1 MLIET
6 TPMNTMT
13 TSEAHLKQLSA
24 TLGLPLSFDE
34 GICTIALDDALI
46 LTITND
52 VDRQAWMISALLA
65 DEGQMETLDPQVCLY
80 MNFLLHMRDLGA
92 IALTDRYGPMFLVHR
107 LPVAQMSHDDVV
119 SRMEDFIEAWRLV
132 KLRLFFP
139 ERADDNQSAESDS
152 DVGREIFVA

>member
-1 MLIET
+1 
-6 TPMNTMT
+6 MNTMT
-13 TSEAHLKQLSA
+13 SSEAHLKQLSA

-34 GICTIALDDALI
+34 GVCTIELDDALV
-46 LTITND
+46 LCITND
-52 VDRQAWMISALLA
+52 VDREDWMISALLA
-65 DEGQMETLDPQVCLY
+65 DEGQMESLNPQVCLY

-107 LPVAQMSHDDVV
+107 LPVARMSQDEVV

-139 ERADDNQSAESDS
+139 ESAGGNLDVESEGE
-152 DVGREIFVA
+152 VGREIFVA

>member
-1 MLIET
+1 
-6 TPMNTMT
+6 MT
-13 TSEAHLKQLSA
+13 TSEAHLKQLGA
-24 TLGLPLSFDE
+24 TLGLPLSFGE
-34 GICTIALDDALI
+34 GVCTIALDVALI
-46 LTITND
+46 LCITND

-65 DEGQMETLDPQVCLY
+65 DEGQMETLDPQVCLH

-107 LPVAQMSHDDVV
+107 LPVAQMSHDDVA

-152 DVGREIFVA
+152 EVGREIFVA

>member
-1 MLIET
+1 MD
-6 TPMNTMT
+6 TMT
-13 TSEAHLKQLSA
+13 SSEAHLKQLSA

-34 GICTIALDDALI
+34 GVCTIELDDALV
-46 LTITND
+46 LCITND
-52 VDRQAWMISALLA
+52 VDREAWMISALLA

-107 LPVAQMSHDDVV
+107 LPVAQISHDDVV

-139 ERADDNQSAESDS
+139 ERADGNLGVESEG